1 MRASV
6 PHDVDLEDHL
16 IYGLTPI
23 RFGYLV
29 VAVLG
34 SMAVW
39 GLRWLPAA
47 ARLVPCLIIIIGAVV
62 LAWGRWRG
70 RPLDRLL
77 VDLGIF
83 LRRNYGIQFA
93 LAPPRRSR
101 RLPPTGRPSGTAA
114 VSFAAINAVGRR
126 RSPASVEEA
135 A

>member
-16 IYGLTPI
+16 VFGLTPV

-29 VAVLG
+29 VAVIG
-34 SMAVW
+34 SMGLW
-39 GLRWLPAA
+39 GLRWLPPA
-47 ARLVPCLIIIIGAVV
+47 ARLVPCILLVGAAVV

-70 RPLDRLL
+70 RPVDRLL

-83 LRRNYGIQFA
+83 LRRNYRVQVDLA
-93 LAPPRRSR
+93 LPRRSGRQHASGR
-101 RLPPTGRPSGTAA
+101 RPDMATVG
-114 VSFAAINAVGRR
+114 FAAINAVGRR
-126 RSPASVEEA
+126 RPPDPIEEA

>member
-16 IYGLTPI
+16 IYGLTPV

-34 SMAVW
+34 SMGVW
-39 GLRWLPAA
+39 GLRWLPLA
-47 ARLVPCLIIIIGAVV
+47 ARLAPCVLLIIAAAV

-70 RPLDRLL
+70 RPLDRLV

-83 LRRNYGIQFA
+83 LRRNYGVQ
-93 LAPPRRSR
+93 LGLPLPRRSR
-101 RLPPTGRPSGTAA
+101 RPSGAGRPLEMAA
-114 VSFAAINAVGRR
+114 ISFTAINAMGRR
-126 RSPASVEEA
+126 TSPDPIEEA

>member
-16 IYGLTPI
+16 VYGLTPI

-34 SMAVW
+34 SMGVW
-39 GLRWLPAA
+39 GIRWLPVGV
-47 ARLVPCLIIIIGAVV
+47 RLVPCILLIIAAVV

-83 LRRNYGIQFA
+83 LRRNYRMQ
-93 LAPPRRSR
+93 LDLTLPRRSR
-101 RLPPTGRPSGTAA
+101 RQPPAGRASDLTT
-114 VSFAAINAVGRR
+114 VNFDAINAVSRR
-126 RSPASVEEA
+126 NPPDPVEEA

>member
-47 ARLVPCLIIIIGAVV
+47 ARLAPCLLLIIAAAV

-93 LAPPRRSR
+93 LALPRGPR
-101 RLPPTGRPSGTAA
+101 RLPPAGPASGMAT

-126 RSPASVEEA
+126 RPPDSVEEA